1 MQTLS
6 IDIETYSETDI
17 KSAGT
22 YRYCEDPAFTIL
34 LFGYAIDGGPVQMID
49 LTVENL
55 PAEIVAALTDPTIKK
70 TAYNAAFER
79 ICISA
84 YLKTYLDPAEWFCTM
99 IHGAYAGLPFGLD
112 LVAKVLNLPQGKL
125 AEGKALIKYFC
136 TPCKPTIINGGRT
149 RNMPWHNGE
158 KWQRFIDYC
167 KQDVRLEMQIF
178 NRLSFVEITDKERQL
193 WALDQLINDRGVLLD
208 TRLINQAIG
217 IDRQNETDLIIEAKQ
232 LTGLENPNSGAQ
244 LKSWL
249 GTDTLTKAGVKDQ
262 LTTANGK
269 AKRVLQIRQELAK
282 TSNKKWP
289 AMLDCI
295 SADGRARGLIQFY
308 GAGRTGRW
316 AGRRIQP
323 QNLPGIQLNDNDLDT
338 ARQIVSAGDSEGLN
352 MFYGNIPDTLSQL
365 IRTAFVAEPG
375 KLLYVSDLSSIEARI
390 TAWLAGETWR
400 LDIFKTHGKIYEASA
415 AAMFKVP
422 IEQVSKPLRQKGK
435 IAELALGYQG
445 GVNALLTMGALNMG
459 ISEDDMPGL
468 VTAWRAASPNIV
480 KYWHTIQDAAFAAV
494 NDGAKIMTPKNVV
507 FQVIKNVLFITLPS
521 GRKLA
526 YLRPKI
532 TAGRYG
538 DVVSYEGN
546 IQLTNQWGRI
556 ESYGGKWVE
565 NIVQAIARDVLA
577 EGMLRVDAA
586 GYPIILSVHDEIV
599 IEADNYK
606 ETNLSHIVSLMAA
619 PIKWAP
625 GLPLG
630 ADGFVNHYYKK

>member
-262 LTTANGK
+262 LTTATGK

-459 ISEDDMPGL
+459 ISEDDLPGL

-480 KYWHTIQDAAFAAV
+480 KYWRTIQDAAFAAV
-494 NDGAKIMTPKNVV
+494 NDGAKIVTPKNVV

>member
-459 ISEDDMPGL
+459 ISEDDLPGL

-480 KYWHTIQDAAFAAV
+480 KYWRTIQDAAFAAV
-494 NDGAKIMTPKNVV
+494 NDGAKIVTPKNVV

-599 IEADNYK
+599 IEADNFK
-606 ETNLSHIVSLMAA
+606 ETNLDHIVSLMSA